1 MFLTGLWLALLSRL
15 CSGIIST
22 QVCHYLSHSVPHPVI
37 PHQTSCSSPWCLS
50 SPHTCP
56 PEVHSLYPPQNLPL
70 FSSYLALL
78 RGKLGMVCSDSSHP
92 LHGQLRSHLIPRGSG
107 RLGLPYAG
115 TNRHPASFLPQAIK
129 LYNGNVGR

>member
-1 MFLTGLWLALLSRL
+1 MCWGGNEGKSEKRRID
-15 CSGIIST
+15 GIIRKAERVIGECQPS
-22 QVCHYLSHSVPHPVI
+22 VDSVYLD
-37 PHQTSCSSPWCLS
+37 
-50 SPHTCP
+50 
-56 PEVHSLYPPQNLPL
+56 
-70 FSSYLALL
+70 LL
-78 RGKLGMVCSDSSHP
+78 RGKLEMVWSDSSHP